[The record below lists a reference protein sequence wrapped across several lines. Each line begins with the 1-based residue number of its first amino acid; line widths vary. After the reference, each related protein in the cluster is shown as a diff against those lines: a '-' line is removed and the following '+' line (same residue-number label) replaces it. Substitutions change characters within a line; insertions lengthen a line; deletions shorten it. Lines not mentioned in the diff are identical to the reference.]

1 MPFSEHSL
9 LLAIVFTDA
18 AIIILLTTTWLSS
31 GIEPFLRTW
40 LVGIVI
46 SLIGTFASAVF
57 YMKPELWV
65 GAISFGALAVGFSVH
80 ALASFQFRTGHLPL
94 RLFGPI
100 ILVVALATVVAMLSG
115 YVGLSLIIWQAWGA
129 VCAAAAAVNYWMARK
144 EAPVALTILALFYL
158 ALGIP
163 YALSAGI
170 LILDGNMFLPRPDN
184 WADAASR
191 LVALLM
197 KLGSGAV
204 LLILSHW
211 RAAHRR
217 AQPASLGHIEAT
229 APRHA
234 GLTAP

>member
-80 ALASFQFRTGHLPL
+80 ALAAFQFRTGRLPL

-100 ILVVALATVVAMLSG
+100 ILVVALATIVAMLSG
-115 YVGLSLIIWQAWGA
+115 RIGLSLIIWQAWGA
-129 VCAAAAAVNYWMARK
+129 VCGAAAAVNYWRARE
-144 EAPVALTILALFYL
+144 EAPVALTILTLFYL
-158 ALGIP
+158 ALGSRTP
-163 YALSAGI
+163 CL
-170 LILDGNMFLPRPDN
+170 R
-184 WADAASR
+184 ASSFSMATCSCR
-191 LVALLM
+191 DPTT
-197 KLGSGAV
+197 G
-204 LLILSHW
+204 
-211 RAAHRR
+211 RTRHRG
-217 AQPASLGHIEAT
+217 PS
-229 APRHA
+229 PSW
-234 GLTAP
+234 

>member
-9 LLAIVFTDA
+9 LLAIVFTDV

-46 SLIGTFASAVF
+46 SLVGTFASAVF

-65 GAISFGALAVGFSVH
+65 GAISFGALAVGFSVN
-80 ALASFQFRTGHLPL
+80 ALAAFQFRTGRLPL
-94 RLFGPI
+94 PLLRTASFWSWRWQRSLRCCRAVI
-100 ILVVALATVVAMLSG
+100 
-115 YVGLSLIIWQAWGA
+115 GLSLIIWQAWGA
-129 VCAAAAAVNYWMARK
+129 VCGAAAAVNYWMAGE

-170 LILDGNMFLPRPDN
+170 IILDGKHVPS
-184 WADAASR
+184 AARRTTGRTRHRAS
-191 LVALLM
+191 
-197 KLGSGAV
+197 S
-204 LLILSHW
+204 LS
-211 RAAHRR
+211 
-217 AQPASLGHIEAT
+217 
-229 APRHA
+229 
-234 GLTAP
+234 